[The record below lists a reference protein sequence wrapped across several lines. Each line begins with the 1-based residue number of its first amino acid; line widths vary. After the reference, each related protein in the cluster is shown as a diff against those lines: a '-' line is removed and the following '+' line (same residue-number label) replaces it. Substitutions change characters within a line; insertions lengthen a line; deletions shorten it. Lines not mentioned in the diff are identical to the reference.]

1 MWVPESLIPWQ
12 TTLDYHSKHWP
23 DENETI
29 LEHFLLKD
37 LSRLRFQLRF
47 IVTIKQTDSI
57 YWVVTRESR
66 LLVYKHLCSI
76 TVVRKDSVLNAYRR
90 NAQAR
95 ISWSLT
101 MKMTASHAILES
113 DLVLTVFRTIVSSV
127 EILPQQIMA
136 KRTSEQWASYKC
148 SDWKVLRCL

>member
-1 MWVPESLIPWQ
+1 M
-12 TTLDYHSKHWP
+12 
-23 DENETI
+23 
-29 LEHFLLKD
+29 
-37 LSRLRFQLRF
+37 
-47 IVTIKQTDSI
+47 KQTDSI
-57 YWVVTRESR
+57 YRVVTRESR
-66 LLVYKHLCSI
+66 LLVYKHLCSV

-95 ISWSLT
+95 ISCSLT

-127 EILPQQIMA
+127 EIFPHQIMA

-148 SDWKVLRCL
+148 SD

>member
-1 MWVPESLIPWQ
+1 M
-12 TTLDYHSKHWP
+12 
-23 DENETI
+23 
-29 LEHFLLKD
+29 
-37 LSRLRFQLRF
+37 
-47 IVTIKQTDSI
+47 
-57 YWVVTRESR
+57 TRESR
-66 LLVYKHLCSI
+66 LLVYKHLCSV

-127 EILPQQIMA
+127 EILPHQIMA
-136 KRTSEQWASYKC
+136 EQTSEQWASYKC
-148 SDWKVLRCL
+148 SD

>member
-1 MWVPESLIPWQ
+1 MVIGEKTVKE
-12 TTLDYHSKHWP
+12 TTIDYHSKHWP

-76 TVVRKDSVLNAYRR
+76 TVVRKDSVLNAFIGEMLKQEFHGR
-90 NAQAR
+90 
-95 ISWSLT
+95 
-101 MKMTASHAILES
+101 
-113 DLVLTVFRTIVSSV
+113 
-127 EILPQQIMA
+127 
-136 KRTSEQWASYKC
+136 
-148 SDWKVLRCL
+148 